1 MTSREEFNKLFGE
14 IASTIG
20 VRLLNKDLEA
30 HLNATYPPDGDVYRR
45 IEALCAQGEKDGWL
59 CNREAGGIRFSRAI
73 KPGGEAG
80 RFSVD
85 VVRMHDVKGPHHV
98 HTQGEIGM
106 IMPIDGAPRFDG
118 MDRGW
123 YVYEAGSDHWPT
135 VKGGTAYVLYFL
147 PEGAIEF
154 TGK

>member
-1 MTSREEFNKLFGE
+1 MTAHEEFIKLSGE
-14 IASTIG
+14 IAGTIG
-20 VRLLNKDLEA
+20 TRPLDRELEA
-30 HLNATYPPDGDVYRR
+30 YLSATYPRDGDVFTR
-45 IEALCAQGEKDGWL
+45 IESLCSEGEKDGWL

-73 KPGGEAG
+73 KPGEQAG

-123 YVYEAGSDHWPT
+123 YVYAAGSDHWPT
-135 VKGGTAYVLYFL
+135 VAGGTAYVLYFL
-147 PEGAIEF
+147 PDGAIEF

>member
-1 MTSREEFNKLFGE
+1 MAHEEFIKLSGE
-14 IASTIG
+14 IAGTIG
-20 VRLLNKDLEA
+20 ERPLDKALQA
-30 HLNATYPPDGDVYRR
+30 HLSATYPPDGDVFRR

-59 CNREAGGIRFSRAI
+59 CTREAGDIRFSRPV

-85 VVRMHDVKGPHHV
+85 VVRMKNVKGPHHV
-98 HTQGEIGM
+98 HTKGEIGM

-123 YVYEAGSDHWPT
+123 YVYEIGSDHWPT
-135 VKGGTAYVLYFL
+135 VSGGTAYVVYFL
-147 PEGAIEF
+147 PDGAIEF

>member
-1 MTSREEFNKLFGE
+1 MAREEFTKLVGE
-14 IASTIG
+14 IAETIG
-20 VRLLNKDLEA
+20 ERPLDKDLEA
-30 HLNATYPPDGDVYRR
+30 HLSATFPPDATVFRR
-45 IEALCAQGEKDGWL
+45 IEALCTQGEKDGWL
-59 CNREAGGIRFSRAI
+59 CDREAGGIRFSRPV
-73 KPGGEAG
+73 KPDHEAG

-85 VVRMHDVKGPHHV
+85 VVRMQDVKGPHHV
-98 HTQGEIGM
+98 HTTGEIGM

-135 VKGGTAYVLYFL
+135 VTGGTAYVLYFL
-147 PEGAIEF
+147 PDGAIEF

>member
-1 MTSREEFNKLFGE
+1 MTPREEFAGLAGK
-14 IASTIG
+14 IAATIDERTLDKG
-20 VRLLNKDLEA
+20 LEA
-30 HLNATYPPDGDVYRR
+30 HLSNTYPPDGDVFTRL
-45 IEALCAQGEKDGWL
+45 EALCRQGEKDGWL
-59 CNREAGGIRFSRAI
+59 CSREAGGIRFSRPI

-85 VVRMHDVKGPHHV
+85 VVRMRDVKGPHHV
-98 HTQGEIGM
+98 HTTGEIGM

-118 MDRGW
+118 MARGW

-135 VKGGTAYVLYFL
+135 VSGGTAYVLYFL
-147 PEGAIEF
+147 PDGAIEF

>member
-1 MTSREEFNKLFGE
+1 MTPREEFTERVGQ
-14 IASTIG
+14 IAATIG
-20 VRLLNKDLEA
+20 ARPLDKDLGA
-30 HLNATYPPDGDVYRR
+30 HLSETYPPDGDDFTR
-45 IEALCAQGEKDGWL
+45 IEALCAEGDKDGWL

-73 KPGGEAG
+73 KPGEAAG

-85 VVRMHDVKGPHHV
+85 VVHMRDVKGPHHV
-98 HTQGEIGM
+98 HTTGEIGM

-118 MDRGW
+118 MERGW

-135 VKGGTAYVLYFL
+135 VEGGTDYVLYFL
-147 PEGAIEF
+147 PDGAIEF

>member
-1 MTSREEFNKLFGE
+1 MTAHEEFIKLAGE
-14 IASTIG
+14 IAGTIG
-20 VRLLNKDLEA
+20 ARPLDRELEA
-30 HLNATYPPDGDVYRR
+30 HLSATYPPDGDVFTR
-45 IEALCAQGEKDGWL
+45 IEALCSEGEKDGWL

-73 KPGGEAG
+73 KPGEQAG

-123 YVYEAGSDHWPT
+123 YVYAAGSDHWPT
-135 VKGGTAYVLYFL
+135 VAGGTAYVLYFL
-147 PEGAIEF
+147 PDGAIEF